1 MSTEA
6 IETARIEVLAELHGL
21 RAHLATIEGSVVAT
35 TDGLVI
41 AHDIGVSEAYGAEPE
56 GVAALAAVN
65 LGLSQRITDT
75 ATHGE
80 LRETVIRGTL
90 GQVVTYA
97 AGERALLTV
106 LVRSTGD
113 LAALHEHARLVA
125 DRVAVLLSDAWQ
137 DDAATWHAPFSG

>member
-1 MSTEA
+1 VSMEATE
-6 IETARIEVLAELHGL
+6 TTRTEVLAELHGL
-21 RAHLATIEGSVVAT
+21 RAHLDTIEGSIVAT

-41 AHDIGVSEAYGAEPE
+41 AHDIGASEAYGAEPE
-56 GVAALAAVN
+56 SVAALAAVN

-80 LRETVIRGTL
+80 LRETVITGAL

-106 LVRSTGD
+106 LVRSTGGLD
-113 LAALHEHARLVA
+113 SLHEHAR
-125 DRVAVLLSDAWQ
+125 RVAGRVAILLTDTWQ
-137 DDAATWHAPFSG
+137 DDAASWSGPFY